1 MKLRIIVV
9 FCMILILSVLTG
21 CQKIGTLQS
30 EEIAAG
36 NCEIVENRNV
46 VCKKPFDAGIY
57 TDYEQW
63 KNAVAKTDD
72 DVILKRED
80 LYNEDFFEK
89 SVLICLINVSSG
101 NAQWEYEG
109 YEIDDEVLYIEVT
122 TDTEKLLNEL
132 HAYYVFFAIDKSIAE
147 KIDSA
152 KLLVD

>member
-1 MKLRIIVV
+1 M
-9 FCMILILSVLTG
+9 
-21 CQKIGTLQS
+21 
-30 EEIAAG
+30 
-36 NCEIVENRNV
+36 
-46 VCKKPFDAGIY
+46 
-57 TDYEQW
+57 
-63 KNAVAKTDD
+63 
-72 DVILKRED
+72 
-80 LYNEDFFEK
+80 
-89 SVLICLINVSSG
+89 ICLINVSSG